1 MKIRKLSALSKEE
14 LSAIL
19 DRGGGVS
26 EKVKTGVTEILR
38 EVKKRGEVAVLE
50 FTQKFDGVDL
60 SALEVSAAEF
70 SAVDENSAEFGFLRE
85 AAKNIEK
92 FHANQLENIRSEK
105 KVSPADG
112 IEIWRE
118 WRPIQKVGIYAPGGL
133 AIYPSSVLMQAIPAK
148 IAGCSEIILATP
160 AFAGAGSPNF
170 AGTGSLNFAGAGSP
184 NFAGE
189 ISTAVIAAAKISG
202 VTKIIKCG
210 GAQAI
215 GALYYVYNVQKIT
228 GPGNPWV
235 TEAKKQLS
243 DKVAIDMPAGPS
255 EILILADDSAVPK
268 FVAADLL
275 SQAEHAASSKSILVT
290 TSEKLAEEVEKE
302 VEKQMSELKRDV
314 ILKEAWRLGG
324 EILIAKSLEE
334 AIDFTNEYAPEHLE
348 ICIENSE
355 SILPKIVNAGS
366 VFLGNF
372 ASEPA
377 GDFATGANHVLPTA
391 GFAKNF
397 SPLSVESFGKK
408 IQIQK
413 ISKKGLSAIRG
424 VCEKFGEVEGLDAHA
439 KSISKRFEEEE
450 IPAEAP
456 E

>member
-26 EKVKTGVTEILR
+26 EKVKTGVAEILR

-50 FTQKFDGVDL
+50 FTQKLDGVDL
-60 SALEVSAAEF
+60 SALEVSAAEL

-85 AAKNIEK
+85 AARNIEK

-148 IAGCSEIILATP
+148 IAGCEEIILATP
-160 AFAGAGSPNF
+160 AFAGTGSP
-170 AGTGSLNFAGAGSP
+170 NFAGAGSP
-184 NFAGE
+184 NSAGE

-255 EILILADDSAVPK
+255 EILILADDTAVPK

-275 SQAEHAASSKSILVT
+275 SQAEHAASSKSILAT
-290 TSEKLAEEVEKE
+290 TSEKLAGEVEAE
-302 VEKQMSELKRDV
+302 IEKQISELKRDV

-324 EILIAKSLEE
+324 EILIAKNLGE

-348 ICIENSE
+348 ICVENPE

-424 VCEKFGEVEGLDAHA
+424 VCEKFGEAEGLDAHA
-439 KSISKRFEEEE
+439 RSVAIRFEDEE
-450 IPAEAP
+450 
-456 E
+456 

>member
-26 EKVKTGVTEILR
+26 EKVKTRVAEILR

-50 FTQKFDGVDL
+50 FTQKLDGVDL
-60 SALEVSAAEF
+60 SALEVSAAEL

-85 AAKNIEK
+85 AARNIEK

-148 IAGCSEIILATP
+148 IAGCEEIILATP
-160 AFAGAGSPNF
+160 AFAGTGSP
-170 AGTGSLNFAGAGSP
+170 NFAGAGSP
-184 NFAGE
+184 NSAGE

-255 EILILADDSAVPK
+255 EILILADDTAVPK

-275 SQAEHAASSKSILVT
+275 SQAEHAASSKSILAT
-290 TSEKLAEEVEKE
+290 TSEKLAGEVEAE
-302 VEKQMSELKRDV
+302 IEKQISELKRDV

-324 EILIAKSLEE
+324 EILIAKNLGE

-348 ICIENSE
+348 ICVENPE

-439 KSISKRFEEEE
+439 RSVAIRFEDEE
-450 IPAEAP
+450 
-456 E
+456 